1 MVYTLLHSTECFEY
15 RTWATMS
22 EEAQNLYQSG
32 KKDIAIN
39 KTDDATKRRQSGQLF
54 SPSVLIRGKR
64 KCCDTLLD
72 WIDAILNEIL
82 QHRLDSAQISIIAD
96 KSRPADILEGYRFDF
111 AYSDS
116 TIDAS
121 RHLKDITLSSVNGKQ
136 LTIKNTRAA
145 IEAVAARLIAY
156 NVAVPELPSRF
167 IV

>member
-1 MVYTLLHSTECFEY
+1 
-15 RTWATMS
+15 MS
-22 EEAQNLYQSG
+22 EEAQNSYRSG
-32 KKDIAIN
+32 KEDVAFNTIN
-39 KTDDATKRRQSGQLF
+39 DARKRHQSDRLF
-54 SPSVLIRGKR
+54 SPSVLIRGKS

-116 TIDAS
+116 NVDAN

-145 IEAVAARLIAY
+145 IEAMATRLIAY

-167 IV
+167 TA